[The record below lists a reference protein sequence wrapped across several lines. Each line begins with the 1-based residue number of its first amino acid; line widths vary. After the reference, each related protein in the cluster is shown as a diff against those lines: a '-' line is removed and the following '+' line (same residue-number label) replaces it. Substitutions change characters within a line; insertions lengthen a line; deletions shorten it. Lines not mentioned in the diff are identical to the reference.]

1 MSTEGEEEEEE
12 RESEAVGLEN
22 GEPGDSGE
30 QPLEEI
36 MDVGTAG
43 EPAEAPLPSPA
54 KREARKKTKGKKL
67 HKGKGRK
74 R

>member
-1 MSTEGEEEEEE
+1 MSTEGEEEEE

-36 MDVGTAG
+36 MDMGT
-43 EPAEAPLPSPA
+43 EAPLPSPA